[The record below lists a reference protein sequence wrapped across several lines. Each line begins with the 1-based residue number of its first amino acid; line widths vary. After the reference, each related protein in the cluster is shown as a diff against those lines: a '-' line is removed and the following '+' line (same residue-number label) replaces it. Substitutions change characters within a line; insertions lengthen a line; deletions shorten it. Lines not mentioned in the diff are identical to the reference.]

1 MATEHREQTMGG
13 EQHYHRLAIMAAL
26 SLVAMYFLMY
36 AMVDRPA
43 NIYGNLNQ
51 FFMAGLMVAPM
62 IVIELVVMRGMYPN
76 ATRNAI
82 IAIVSI
88 ALGVAMFLFIR
99 RQTAIADEQFL
110 RSMIPHHSGA
120 ILMCERAKLR
130 DPQLRE
136 LCDAI
141 IESQQQEIAEMTA
154 MLELGR

>member
-13 EQHYHRLAIMAAL
+13 EPHYQHLAIMAAL

-51 FFMAGLMVAPM
+51 FFMAGLMTAPM
-62 IVIELVVMRGMYPN
+62 ILIELVVMRGMYPN
-76 ATRNAI
+76 AKRNAI

-110 RSMIPHHSGA
+110 RSMIPHHSSA
-120 ILMCERAKLR
+120 ILMCERAQLR
-130 DPQLRE
+130 DPRLRE

-141 IESQQQEIAEMTA
+141 IDSQQEEIAQMTA